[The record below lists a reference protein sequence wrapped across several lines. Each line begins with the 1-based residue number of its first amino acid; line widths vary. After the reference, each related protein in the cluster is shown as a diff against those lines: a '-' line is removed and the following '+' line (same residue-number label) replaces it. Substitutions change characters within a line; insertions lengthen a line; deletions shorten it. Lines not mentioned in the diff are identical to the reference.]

1 MDRAE
6 ALRDQASRLFDLG
19 RDLREENAP
28 FVAWS
33 SVTLAAIELDK
44 AAKELEQAGG

>member
-1 MDRAE
+1 MDRVQG
-6 ALRDQASRLFDLG
+6 LREQASRLFDLG

-44 AAKELEQAGG
+44 AASALEQADG